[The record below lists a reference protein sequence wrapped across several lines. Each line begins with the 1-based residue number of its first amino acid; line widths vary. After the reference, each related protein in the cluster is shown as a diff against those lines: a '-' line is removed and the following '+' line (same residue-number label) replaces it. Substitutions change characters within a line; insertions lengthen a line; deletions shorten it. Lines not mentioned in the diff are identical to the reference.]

1 MTKDNVIVFPTDRI
15 KNKDKVIVDKKQVQE
30 QYTKIEQQQT
40 RQFVETAVDDIAIML
55 CKSFLDLQIRTS
67 SAVFT
72 RDLALLID
80 VLRGLIY
87 RDFDM
92 KYPSQKLVDEMVA
105 LFDDKNLG
113 PSAKI
118 DYTRVLK
125 NAKNSKKK
133 NVFSKELSADL
144 KDMKDGGDIGFD
156 PDFDV

>member
-40 RQFVETAVDDIAIML
+40 KQFVETAVDDIAIML
-55 CKSFLDLQIRTS
+55 CKTFLDLQIRTS

-87 RDFDM
+87 RDFNI
-92 KYPSQKLVDEMVA
+92 KHPSQVMSEKMV
-105 LFDDKNLG
+105 
-113 PSAKI
+113 
-118 DYTRVLK
+118 
-125 NAKNSKKK
+125 
-133 NVFSKELSADL
+133 ELRTL
-144 KDMKDGGDIGFD
+144 KDGSQSARINYDIFNKGKTVPLSPEVRNEIKEGPGIFEPDGDLD
-156 PDFDV
+156 K